1 MSKTKRT
8 SSNESLRPVKPYK
21 RKKHSDLLRDFEAS
35 YIVINQDP
43 VIQL

>member
-1 MSKTKRT
+1 MSKSKHA
-8 SSNESLRPVKPYK
+8 SSRETLRPVKPYK
-21 RKKHSDLLRDFEAS
+21 RKKHSELLREFEAS